1 MHGSHSSLPSWVI
14 SGGWHTV
21 GTISLAALVLWTG
34 ATGPALAKEGTR
46 QPERVTL
53 QLKWRHQF
61 QFAGYYAAQAKGF
74 YRDEG
79 LEVTIREGGP
89 DRPPVT
95 TVLSGQAQYS
105 IGDSDLVTS
114 RINGQPIVALAAI
127 FQHSPYV
134 ILSRQ
139 DRKYPCAQ

>member
-1 MHGSHSSLPSWVI
+1 MPCSTLSLPPLVTL
-14 SGGWHTV
+14 GGWHAA
-21 GTISLAALVLWTG
+21 GIAALAALALWAVG
-34 ATGPALAKEGTR
+34 AGPAFGAAPGEQR
-46 QPERVTL
+46 RERVTL
-53 QLKWRHQF
+53 QLKWLHQF

-89 DRPPVT
+89 DKPPVA
-95 TVLSGQAQYS
+95 TVLSGEAQYS
-105 IGDSDLVTS
+105 IGDSDLITT

-134 ILSRQ
+134 IMSR
-139 DRKYPCAQ
+139 